1 MQYQEILE
9 SLPQNTIYRDL
20 FPNSYGHL
28 HSNAA
33 HFQVNNPKTDTKN
46 IEKADNYMQYSRY
59 PIKYN
64 RNLEVLLS
72 KDTRIHH
79 LEAPIGNI
87 FE

>member
-1 MQYQEILE
+1 MQYQENLE

-20 FPNSYGHL
+20 FPNSCGHL

-33 HFQVNNPKTDTKN
+33 HFQVNNPKTDMKS

-59 PIKYN
+59 SIKYN
-64 RNLEVLLS
+64 RNSEVLLN
-72 KDTRIHH
+72 KDIRIHP
-79 LEAPIGNI
+79 LEVPIGNI